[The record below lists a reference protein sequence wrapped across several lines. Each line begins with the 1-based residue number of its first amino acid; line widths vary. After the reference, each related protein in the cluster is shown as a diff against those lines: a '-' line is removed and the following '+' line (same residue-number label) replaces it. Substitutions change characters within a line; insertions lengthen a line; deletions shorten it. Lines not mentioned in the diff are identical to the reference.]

1 MGIFCDP
8 LYSVFLLSAILGLDF
23 LGPPLSRPQV
33 LSRDALDKLC
43 EDSTGI
49 AGAVNTFREQLRKRA
64 EQFATPQTAQV
75 ANELMPLAESAA
87 HQTSQQDNAR
97 LADIERELAE
107 LQQSQQ
113 QMHSEVM
120 QALER
125 LTKSTQA

>member
-1 MGIFCDP
+1 MIP

-64 EQFATPQTAQV
+64 EQFDTPQTAKV
-75 ANELMPLAESAA
+75 ANEQLLMPPAESAA